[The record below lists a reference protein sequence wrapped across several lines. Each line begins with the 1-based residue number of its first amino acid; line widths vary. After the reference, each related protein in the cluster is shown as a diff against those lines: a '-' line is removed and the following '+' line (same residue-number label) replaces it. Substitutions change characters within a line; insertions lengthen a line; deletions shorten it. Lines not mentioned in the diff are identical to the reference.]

1 MAVTAGVLISEVS
14 HFLGYGYASDAS
26 GAPTGTGNLITNIAD
41 RALKD
46 FLMPPPMPGE
56 RVSHIWSWLRSNSAA
71 YLNDPYT
78 ASHANSKLDAS
89 SGPVVANGT
98 ITFNFTGGG
107 AVPTWA
113 FSGSDQ
119 KTTVVEVSG
128 LGIADGWHIPS
139 ALTATTMTLAASNAD
154 LDVSAKTTGVS
165 FTFYQ
170 VFHDAATHFSGFDG
184 PMVHDLNTSKPHIE
198 VIPWNTMMNMYSAKT
213 ISPNRPQY
221 VSYDEKLSKFM
232 FYPPPDADYVL
243 RYGYLND
250 ITHTDGDGS
259 EVIPDRYEGIV
270 INAALA
276 IAEGY
281 ADHPNNGTFARLYAQ
296 QLQSA
301 VAQDRTV
308 SRIEYFGY
316 NGDSSDKRLD
326 FPKYRDPNNNVT
338 YNSTLY

>member
-1 MAVTAGVLISEVS
+1 MAVAKTVITSEVS
-14 HFLGYGYASDAS
+14 HFLGYGYEGAAS
-26 GAPTGTGNLITNIAD
+26 GAPSGTVSLIQNITD

-56 RVSHIWSWLRSNSAA
+56 KVSHIWSWLRTNGAV

-89 SGPVVANGT
+89 SGPVVVNGT

-113 FSGSDQ
+113 FNSTDQ

-128 LGIADGWHIPS
+128 LGIADGWHIPA
-139 ALTATTMTLAASNAD
+139 ALTATTLTLAAANAD

-165 FTFYQ
+165 FTFHQ
-170 VFHDAATHFSGFDG
+170 VFHDAGSSFSSFDG
-184 PMVHDLNTSKPHIE
+184 FMTHDLNTNKPHLE
-198 VIPWNTMMNMYSAKT
+198 VIPWNTMMDMYSAKT
-213 ISPNRPQY
+213 ISSNRPQY
-221 VSYDEKLSKFM
+221 VAYDEKLGKFM
-232 FYPPPDADYVL
+232 FYPPPNSDYIL
-243 RYGYLND
+243 RYAYLKD
-250 ITHTDGDGS
+250 TAHSDGTGS
-259 EVIPDRYEGIV
+259 EVIPDRYEGVV

-281 ADHPNNGTFARLYAQ
+281 ADHPNNGTFSRLYAQ

-308 SRIEYFGY
+308 SRVEYFGY
-316 NGDSSDKRLD
+316 NGDNSDHRIDL
-326 FPKYRDPNNNVT
+326 PKYRNPNNNVT
-338 YNSTLY
+338 YKSTLY